1 MRAERHILR
10 VQNKG
15 ADGSDTEIEE
25 EEMEIEA
32 DNNGYADHA
41 QDNVDVGS
49 GGGEPYK
56 GLDGDLYYKKAGRAY
71 RQESHERV
79 GFLASKVRFKLS

>member
-1 MRAERHILR
+1 
-10 VQNKG
+10 
-15 ADGSDTEIEE
+15 
-25 EEMEIEA
+25 MEIEA
-32 DNNGYADHA
+32 DNNGDADHA
-41 QDNVDVGS
+41 QDNIDVGS

-79 GFLASKVRFKLS
+79 GFLASKVRFKLCQNGVYCTMAECDMPSKLRCR